1 MDLAIEIKFNHLLCE
16 IIMTTTYYIE
26 HNGDFIDQ
34 ATSMDELH
42 PRMEA
47 LIKANPNNTYRI
59 AIAVT
64 DNPVPQPTDT
74 TPT

>member
-1 MDLAIEIKFNHLLCE
+1 
-16 IIMTTTYYIE
+16 MTTTYYIK

-42 PRMEA
+42 PRIEA
-47 LIKANPNNTYRI
+47 LIKANPNKTYYI
-59 AIAVT
+59 AIASD
-64 DNPVPQPTDT
+64 DNPVSQPTDT